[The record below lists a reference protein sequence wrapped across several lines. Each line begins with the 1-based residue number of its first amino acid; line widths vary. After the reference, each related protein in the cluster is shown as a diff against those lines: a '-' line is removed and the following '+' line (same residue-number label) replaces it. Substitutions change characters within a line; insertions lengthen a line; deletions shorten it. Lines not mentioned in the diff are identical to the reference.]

1 MFEVSHNKFQVC
13 MSICSVISIF
23 FKIDRG
29 RGVFRVGRKGAHAPP
44 LEGRRGGGHRDMREK
59 MSKNA
64 TIKCDFSRFSSQR
77 EVKTPS
83 PGSLRA
89 VH

>member
-1 MFEVSHNKFQVC
+1 

-29 RGVFRVGRKGAHAPP
+29 RGVFRVGRKGAHALP

-59 MSKNA
+59 ISKNA
-64 TIKCDFSRFSSQR
+64 TIKCDFSKFSSQR

-83 PGSLRA
+83 PGSLRT